1 MNLPCMSANALSAAG
16 LAWRALAR
24 STNSNSK
31 EGGPEL
37 EPLEGEVPGTDVGG
51 IPGGGVS
58 EEDGGPILEPML
70 FRNLQ

>member
-1 MNLPCMSANALSAAG
+1 MSANALSAAG

-31 EGGPEL
+31 EGGPEFEL
-37 EPLEGEVPGTDVGG
+37 PLDGELPAIDVGG
-51 IPGGGVS
+51 IPGGGVRD
-58 EEDGGPILEPML
+58 EDGGPILEPML